1 MLNTPMLI
9 ATIFDVF
16 WANLMDTSWMEFIAV
31 IFGLLSVWYAKKEN
45 ILVYPTGIV
54 SVLLYVYICF
64 EYKIYADAG
73 INFFYFVMSVYGW
86 YMWTAKTS
94 KPDLQITASS
104 RRDWFFTAGIFVV
117 SILIIM
123 ILLKW
128 FKRDD
133 IEYWSTWVPYIDTFT
148 TSVFFIA
155 MLQMAQKKIENWLF
169 WIVGDVIS
177 VPLYT
182 FKGLVF
188 TSFQYL
194 VFLLI
199 AILGYL
205 AWREKLME
213 RENQA
218 RT

>member
-1 MLNTPMLI
+1 MLI
-9 ATIFDVF
+9 STIFDVF

>member
-1 MLNTPMLI
+1 MFI

-16 WANLMDTSWMEFIAV
+16 WANLIDTSWMEFIAV
-31 IFGLLSVWYAKKEN
+31 IFGLLSVWYARKEN

-104 RRDWFFTAGIFVV
+104 RRDWFFTSGIFVV
-117 SILIIM
+117 SIIIIM

-169 WIVGDVIS
+169 WIVGDIIS

-182 FKGLVF
+182 YKGLVF

-194 VFLLI
+194 IFLLI
-199 AILGYL
+199 AIFGYL
-205 AWREKLME
+205 AWRQKLMQ
-213 RENQA
+213 RENES